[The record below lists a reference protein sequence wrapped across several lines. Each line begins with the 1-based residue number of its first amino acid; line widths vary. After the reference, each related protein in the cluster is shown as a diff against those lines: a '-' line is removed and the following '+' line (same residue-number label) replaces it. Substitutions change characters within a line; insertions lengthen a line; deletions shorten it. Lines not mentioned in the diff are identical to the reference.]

1 MNKLTK
7 QKCGSKPVYGA
18 YPLYPWECLPPIIQG
33 LYAVSPL
40 GFLWLAPLYPL
51 YEEDDFEL
59 DDEQLD
65 FFMNLEDE

>member
-1 MNKLTK
+1 M
-7 QKCGSKPVYGA
+7 YGA
-18 YPLYPWECLPPIIQG
+18 YPLFPWETLPAIVEAI
-33 LYAVSPL
+33 YAIPPL

-51 YEEDDFEL
+51 YEEENFEL